1 MLSKRSKILITG
13 GAGFIGSNFIKHILG
28 KYQDYQIINLD
39 KLTYCGN
46 LKNLTDIDDNPRYEF
61 IKGDICDLNIIDK
74 IASKGL
80 DAIINFAAE
89 SHVDRSILDPT
100 AFLKTS
106 IQGTHALLEAV
117 KKYQIKKFIQI
128 STDEVYGSIE
138 KGSFNET
145 DPLQPRNPYAATKAG
160 ADLLALSFFE
170 TYGTPVIIT
179 RTTNNFG
186 PFQHPEKFMPKII
199 TFLLMN
205 KKIPIYG
212 NGKNVRDWIF
222 VKDNCAAI
230 DLILNK
236 GKAGEAYNICAKNEL
251 TNIEVAEKIIELLGK
266 SRDSLDFV
274 PDRPGH
280 DKRYSLDCSKVK
292 SLGWSCRENFNT
304 GLEKT
309 LKWYKDN
316 EWWWKP
322 LIEKMG

>member
-1 MLSKRSKILITG
+1 MARILITG
-13 GAGFIGSNFIKHILG
+13 GAGFIGSNYVHYILENHP
-28 KYQDYQIINLD
+28 DYEIVVLD
-39 KLTYCGN
+39 KLTYAGN
-46 LKNLTDIDDNPRYEF
+46 LNNLKDVKDKIEF
-61 IKGDICDLNIIDK
+61 IKGDICSTKDVERAMKGADFV
-74 IASKGL
+74 AS
-80 DAIINFAAE
+80 FAAE
-89 SHVDRSILDPT
+89 THVDRSIVGAKEFVMTEIFGANTLMEV
-100 AFLKTS
+100 ANRF
-106 IQGTHALLEAV
+106 GV
-117 KKYQIKKFIQI
+117 KKFVLV
-128 STDEVYGSIE
+128 STDEVYGEIE

-251 TNIEVAEKIIELLGK
+251 TNIELLGK